1 MPGATMGGMDATLP
15 ATELRRVLGAFA
27 TGVTVITGD
36 AAGRPVGFACQSF
49 SSLSLDPP
57 LVLFCPARTSTTWP
71 LIQASGSFT
80 VNVLADDQETLCRLF
95 AGPGDRFEGLA
106 WQGSSTGP
114 VLPGVLAT
122 VHCDVEAVHDGGD
135 HELVVGRVRDLL
147 LHRDAGPLLFFRG
160 GFGLDLP
167 S

>member
-1 MPGATMGGMDATLP
+1 MSGRDATPQPSELRT
-15 ATELRRVLGAFA
+15 TEMRRVLGAFA
-27 TGVTVITGD
+27 SGVTVVTGD

-57 LVLFCPARTSTTWP
+57 LVLFCPARSSSTWP
-71 LIQASGSFT
+71 LIRASGSFT
-80 VNVLADDQETLCRLF
+80 VNVLADDQEPLCRVF
-95 AGPGDRFEGLA
+95 ATPGDRFTGLGWA
-106 WQGSSTGP
+106 TSPTGP
-114 VLPGVLAT
+114 VLPDVLAS

-135 HELVVGRVRDLL
+135 HELVVGRVRDLVL
-147 LHRDAGPLLFFRG
+147 RREAGPLVFFRG